1 MGLFKNIF
9 GGKSWYQ
16 SLTAWGLV
24 VLVTASGVE
33 TALADQCAAGALGG
47 FVCAKALPGLQW
59 LGGLMA
65 TLGIRKALN

>member
-9 GGKSWYQ
+9 GDKSWYQ

-24 VLVTASGVE
+24 VLVTATGLE
-33 TALADQCAAGALGG
+33 TALADQCTSGALAG
-47 FVCAKALPGLQW
+47 FACAKALPGLQW
-59 LGGLMA
+59 LGGVMT